1 LDLNSFSMMQPRQLV
16 ESHRIK
22 RLVVTT
28 VIALFAIVQV
38 IGAGHYHS
46 PASSTITGKVIAA
59 DICPVCLHHSH
70 STLAISALPSSA
82 RVEFIVSATANRE
95 LHLFAREYRSN
106 LFGRAPPSA
115 V

>member
-1 LDLNSFSMMQPRQLV
+1 MMQPRQLV

-46 PASSTITGKVIAA
+46 QVSSALTSKVVTSHL
-59 DICPVCLHHSH
+59 CPICLHHSH
-70 STLAISALPSSA
+70 STPALSAMPSS
-82 RVEFIVSATANRE
+82 VQLEFIVTAAAHHE

-106 LFGRAPPSA
+106 LFGRAPPSS

>member
-1 LDLNSFSMMQPRQLV
+1 MQPRQLV

-28 VIALFAIVQV
+28 VIVLFAIVQV

-46 PASSTITGKVIAA
+46 RISSALTSKVVVA

-70 STLAISALPSSA
+70 STLAVLAMPSS
-82 RVEFIVSATANRE
+82 VQLESSVTAAAHHE

-106 LFGRAPPSA
+106 LFGRAPPSS